1 MFDLGASTPK
11 EKPKR
16 LHVGY
21 AKVKFILQNKARGL
35 QWLMLQTGLR
45 KSQVLGVMFEE
56 RPLHLIDRV
65 KVELR
70 RTGGT

>member
-1 MFDLGASTPK
+1 MFDLGEATPK

-16 LHVGY
+16 IHVGY
-21 AKVKFILQNKARGL
+21 AKVKFILQNKAKGL

-56 RPLHLIDRV
+56 RPLHVIDKV
-65 KVELR
+65 KAELR
-70 RTGGT
+70 RTRGT